1 MKKLKLISCIL
12 FIYAVLMV
20 FPSCSKG
27 QAINS
32 NDLRFGFTTE
42 PSTFDPLNPGNTA
55 DGRSIL
61 FNVFE
66 GLVKPDSNGI
76 LQPALAESWTI
87 EQDALVY
94 NFTLRKGVRFHDG
107 STLNSADVKFSLD
120 TAIALGFNGLG
131 GIKEIS
137 TNTENQV
144 KIILNSPDP
153 EFLPYLTIG
162 IVKAGNNNR
171 EKDVFG
177 TGPFSVK
184 SYTTQRDLVLKKF
197 DNYWQNKA
205 HLDTVTIVFFENFDA
220 MITALRG
227 GSIDGARL
235 TGSMTSQLPVGEF
248 DTISSYSAAV
258 HLLALNNASAPLN
271 DLRVRQALNY
281 GIDVQ
286 NIIDSAFFG
295 MGKPSGSPVI
305 PGLTLYYQDS
315 LEYPYNPERARSLL
329 AEAGFDGQNRK
340 LTLEITVPSSYAMHV
355 DTAQVIVNQL
365 EKIGALANIKLVDW
379 NTWLSDV
386 YSGRQYQSTIISLDS
401 PNVSPKS
408 FLSRYHSNAGN
419 NFINFKNAA
428 FDGIFD
434 SVLIEKNDNER
445 IRQYKEA
452 QRVITENAASVYIQ
466 DIFYFFVLRGG
477 LFSGVLN
484 YPLYVIDFASISRY

>member
-1 MKKLKLISCIL
+1 MKKLKFSICIL

-27 QAINS
+27 QTINS

-120 TAIALGFNGLG
+120 TTIALGFNGLG

-171 EKDVFG
+171 KKDVSG
-177 TGPFSVK
+177 TGHFSVK
-184 SYTTQRDLVLKKF
+184 SYTIQRDLVLKKF
-197 DNYWQNKA
+197 DNYWQKKA

-235 TGSMTSQLPVGEF
+235 TGSMTSQLPAGEF

-271 DLRVRQALNY
+271 DLRVRQA
-281 GIDVQ
+281 
-286 NIIDSAFFG
+286 
-295 MGKPSGSPVI
+295 
-305 PGLTLYYQDS
+305 
-315 LEYPYNPERARSLL
+315 
-329 AEAGFDGQNRK
+329 
-340 LTLEITVPSSYAMHV
+340 
-355 DTAQVIVNQL
+355 QL
-365 EKIGALANIKLVDW
+365 RD
-379 NTWLSDV
+379 
-386 YSGRQYQSTIISLDS
+386 
-401 PNVSPKS
+401 
-408 FLSRYHSNAGN
+408 
-419 NFINFKNAA
+419 
-428 FDGIFD
+428 
-434 SVLIEKNDNER
+434 
-445 IRQYKEA
+445 
-452 QRVITENAASVYIQ
+452 
-466 DIFYFFVLRGG
+466 
-477 LFSGVLN
+477 
-484 YPLYVIDFASISRY
+484 